1 MSAQYKD
8 TFFDGLIE
16 KYRFISSLPIGHLY
30 LAFYLKLMP
39 KEIVD
44 SYCNSLTTGNNA
56 DVFNDHSLCKSAI
69 NALSYI
75 KYTINS
81 KIFNNNTKWCEYLS
95 YFLHDNIQKCKSC
108 NHTEQLYIELNKIIR
123 ADNTMDNNCTIEK
136 FTNDIED
143 FKKKKELYLLSE
155 ILYLI
160 KNEYKYIFYVN
171 EDSYNEFFR
180 KCANIYKEII
190 PAGNCNKMKEYN
202 SELSE
207 FKKNFDE
214 TMSFLNQKEAEKPEK
229 ARHVEQDGA
238 GIREKDVARQVEQ
251 DGAGIGEK
259 DVAGSGEQD
268 VEGTRGQDRKGQE
281 AKREVSAPEAM
292 HEQQEASVIGPGRTT
307 ETEILLIPK
316 EDSFKGEATMVP
328 DIDGDTSEP
337 FVPKNVSTIGAT
349 LAGSSLFLLMM
360 YKYTP
365 LGSWVNK
372 KVLRKDKLMDNMKK
386 NKQELLL
393 YGFGNR
399 EGGINDT
406 MYNIRYSNISNR

>member
-1 MSAQYKD
+1 
-8 TFFDGLIE
+8 
-16 KYRFISSLPIGHLY
+16 
-30 LAFYLKLMP
+30 MP

-69 NALSYI
+69 NAFSYI

-214 TMSFLNQKEAEKPEK
+214 TMSFLNQKGFRITQDLITYNESVCRKQSQAVQIEAEKPEK

-238 GIREKDVARQVEQ
+238 GIREKDVA
-251 DGAGIGEK
+251 GT
-259 DVAGSGEQD
+259 GEQD

-360 YKYTP
+360 YK
-365 LGSWVNK
+365 VIKHIINK
-372 KVLRKDKLMDNMKK
+372 IYHFVLMYILHYPAKLLIPN
-386 NKQELLL
+386 N
-393 YGFGNR
+393 
-399 EGGINDT
+399 
-406 MYNIRYSNISNR
+406 NIFNYEYSF